1 MHSCVFLLYFQA
13 AKDRNFERNELMSS
27 SYHGDE
33 NDDDKKTF
41 NTHILAELKSLAIG
55 SLKKSTINALIAI
68 PAFYDSFQRNT
79 VISSGIK
86 AGFGDV
92 HLINE
97 TSAVA
102 GLYKQR
108 NHSKREKL
116 ILIVSFG
123 AGHLE
128 ASLFKQKGRS
138 IECLVAKSNPNIGGI
153 DFDNVI
159 YNICKMEIADNI
171 TDKRAIQRLRLQA
184 EKAKRIL
191 STGPRAQIQVDLGK
205 KSDFITQ
212 IKRET

>member
-1 MHSCVFLLYFQA
+1 M
-13 AKDRNFERNELMSS
+13 MSS
-27 SYHGDE
+27 SDHFDE
-33 NDDDKKTF
+33 NDDDEKTF
-41 NTHILAELKSLAIG
+41 TTRILAELKSLATG
-55 SLKKSTINALIAI
+55 SLKKPTINALIAV
-68 PAFYDSFQRNT
+68 PAFYDSFQRKS
-79 VISSGIK
+79 VISAGIK

-92 HLINE
+92 QLINE
-97 TSAVA
+97 TSAIA

-116 ILIVSFG
+116 IMIVSFG

-128 ASLFKQKGRS
+128 ASLFKQKVRS
-138 IECLVAKSNPNIGGI
+138 IECLVTRSNPNIGGI
-153 DFDNVI
+153 DFDNVV
-159 YNICKMEIADNI
+159 YNICKMDMADNI
-171 TDKRAIQRLRLQA
+171 TDERTIQRLRLQA